1 MKPFEFYSHVLR
13 LLLAFFLVIQKSVT
27 TATLIKA
34 AKDWNGL
41 LEHIIDHEWLNTCI
55 VYLLWLMRS
64 ISVKKWFKSEPF
76 HLQRWV
82 PVGTNESFK
91 EWCITGGGVEW
102 LLKSLL
108 IFLKQAI
115 TLPKDFL
122 MFLITYFFPLKINS
136 SAKTISISADID
148 FPCLRRYI
156 FRHCNL
162 FIKKKKVGIQASHA

>member
-1 MKPFEFYSHVLR
+1 MNEAFWVLFTCTK
-13 LLLAFFLVIQKSVT
+13 ATSSFFLGLIGNTKECYNSYLDQGRKRLKWFVWAYNNWSWVIKHLHCLFVV
-27 TATLIKA
+27 
-34 AKDWNGL
+34 
-41 LEHIIDHEWLNTCI
+41 IDE
-55 VYLLWLMRS
+55 
-64 ISVKKWFKSEPF
+64 SVKNWFKSEPF
-76 HLQRWV
+76 DLQRWV

-91 EWCITGGGVEW
+91 EWCTTGGGVEW

-148 FPCLRRYI
+148 FSSLRRYI

-162 FIKKKKVGIQASHA
+162 FIWKKK

>member
-1 MKPFEFYSHVLR
+1 MLQQLPWSR
-13 LLLAFFLVIQKSVT
+13 QQKIEMVCLS
-27 TATLIKA
+27 III
-34 AKDWNGL
+34 
-41 LEHIIDHEWLNTCI
+41 IIDHEWLNTCI

-64 ISVKKWFKSEPF
+64 ISVKNWFKSKPF

-82 PVGTNESFK
+82 PVGINESFK
-91 EWCITGGGVEW
+91 EWCTTGGGVEW

-148 FPCLRRYI
+148 FSSLRRYI

-162 FIKKKKVGIQASHA
+162 FI